1 MADLKDAKAKLWA
14 ELYKSRAPLTKAERK
29 AKLEGRELDD
39 TKVADELE
47 KVYTEDMEGYL
58 ADVVG
63 AEEARAAAKEMDAE
77 EEEYM
82 KEQSAMRKKD
92 KESNKQLAESLD
104 GKSKD
109 TMSIIKHL
117 SKNIPAESID
127 EEPDLEIED
136 SEDDHPILKKKK
148 KMKIFE

>member
-1 MADLKDAKAKLWA
+1 MK
-14 ELYKSRAPLTKAERK
+14 R
-29 AKLEGRELDD
+29 
-39 TKVADELE
+39 
-47 KVYTEDMEGYL
+47 
-58 ADVVG
+58 
-63 AEEARAAAKEMDAE
+63 AEEARATAKEMDAE

-117 SKNIPAESID
+117 SKNIPEESID

-136 SEDDHPILKKKK
+136 SEEDHPILKKKK
-148 KMKIFE
+148 KMKILKVKRKVQMGKNNRDRCWINEHSASRRLQGVNHWRR